1 MNDNPC
7 VDRHLLEQAMEV
19 SGESDASTVL
29 TRALEEFIARRSPK
43 RILEL
48 MGKLEWDESYDRKR
62 ERSRN

>member
-1 MNDNPC
+1 MNENPC
-7 VDRHLLEQAMEV
+7 VDRYLLERAMEV
-19 SGESDASTVL
+19 SGEPNASAVL

-48 MGKLEWDESYDRKR
+48 MGTLEWDESYDHKS